1 MFFVVI
7 SWDGRERA
15 SICSCTLGTFFLGG
29 WLQELCSGYTQ
40 TGQRCR
46 PRRPHSAGGRKGHH
60 GSGDSWLEFLSQ
72 VARCFRV
79 SEARGGRGGCR
90 QGCGRATMSPGAR
103 GRSRRMRVALSSPP
117 YPVCRD
123 SPAPTVPA
131 ASAPSAPGSVL
142 VTTGV
147 CPCRRFRRRGCW
159 PACFSRDLSSWL
171 TDGGLFPGPHWVAP
185 LCPSLS

>member
-15 SICSCTLGTFFLGG
+15 SICSCMLGTFLGG
-29 WLQELCSGYTQ
+29 GVAPGTLLWVHTNGAEVPSPATSQRRREEGPPWKWQLVVRVLVTSRKVLQSL
-40 TGQRCR
+40 
-46 PRRPHSAGGRKGHH
+46 GG
-60 GSGDSWLEFLSQ
+60 E
-72 VARCFRV
+72 
-79 SEARGGRGGCR
+79 
-90 QGCGRATMSPGAR
+90 GRARRLPAGLWPSYDEPDTR
-103 GRSRRMRVALSSPP
+103 GRSRRVRVALSSPP